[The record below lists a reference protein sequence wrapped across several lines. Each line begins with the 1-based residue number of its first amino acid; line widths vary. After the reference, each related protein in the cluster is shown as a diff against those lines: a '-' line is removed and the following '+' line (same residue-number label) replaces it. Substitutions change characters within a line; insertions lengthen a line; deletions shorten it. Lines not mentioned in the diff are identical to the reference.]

1 MAHININISSKIHAE
16 IDGGDKQGM
25 AYTPILLD
33 PITKSYSTMAPLT
46 YYVLTIENVY
56 GLENPRLLNNGK
68 NSRFTAGGKGECE
81 IKLYIEDELGNS
93 DTDIITIKIK

>member
-1 MAHININISSKIHAE
+1 MAHLEINVNAKIHAE
-16 IDGGDKQGM
+16 IAEGDQEGL

-46 YYVLTIENVY
+46 YYNLTIENVY
-56 GLENPRLLNNGK
+56 GLENPKILNNGK

-93 DTDIITIKIK
+93 DTDTITIKIT